1 MIAGFVTDDTLRTKY
16 RCSRQEYV
24 SCPPSIRRK
33 YRGYLNRKNP
43 RLTLPQF
50 RLMVLGPRGKD

>member
-1 MIAGFVTDDTLRTKY
+1 MIRGFVTDDALRTKY
-16 RCSRQEYV
+16 RCSRAEYL

-33 YRGYLNRKNP
+33 YRGYLHRKQV

-50 RLMVLGPRGKD
+50 RLMVAQRTSA